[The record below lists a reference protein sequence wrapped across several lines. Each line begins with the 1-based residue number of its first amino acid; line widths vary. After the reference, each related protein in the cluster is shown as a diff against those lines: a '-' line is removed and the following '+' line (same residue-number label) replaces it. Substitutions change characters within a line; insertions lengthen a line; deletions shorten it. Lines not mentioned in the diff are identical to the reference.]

1 MPTTRNV
8 RIQNPPLFGRLLEKA
23 RAGGLPPKSRSRSRQ
38 RARTYPKKGLRENLG
53 VPRAMGRPKVTRP
66 SSFQDLKEAYE
77 TYGRP
82 RVTRR
87 PRRPKRPRVTRWP
100 RRPKRPKLTR
110 PTGGARVM
118 RSRVTRGPRVHLFA
132 KGPVRAVAPEALGL
146 TSIQEVK
153 WGVKGLWRHFSQCFH
168 ADHLGLWWG
177 G

>member
-82 RVTRR
+82 RITRR
-87 PRRPKRPRVTRWP
+87 PRRPKKPKRPRVTSRP
-100 RRPKRPKLTR
+100 RRPKRPKRPKIPRLTR
-110 PTGGARVM
+110 PTGGARVT
-118 RSRVTRGPRVHLFA
+118 RARVTRGPRVHPFA
-132 KGPVRAVAPEALGL
+132 KGPMRAVATEALGL
-146 TSIQEVK
+146 ASIQ
-153 WGVKGLWRHFSQCFH
+153 GVK
-168 ADHLGLWWG
+168 
-177 G
+177 